1 MTVSYS
7 IDNGKT
13 WHRDFTGDVW
23 PTDVGLH
30 QVRLSFPSST
40 RAYRVLIKIEG
51 TDSIV
56 WGLRSMVLKAT
67 GIPQEKARDV

>member
-7 IDNGKT
+7 LDNGLT
-13 WHRDFTGDVW
+13 WNSDFTGDEW

-30 QVRLSFPSST
+30 QMRLSFPSGT
-40 RAYRVLIKIEG
+40 RTYRVLIKIEG
-51 TDSIV
+51 TDSDT

-67 GIPQEKARDV
+67 GIPQEKSRTE